1 MVPRPRRTG
10 FTLIELLVV
19 IAIIAILIGLLLP
32 AVQKVREAAARAQCQ
47 NNLKQIGLGALNYE
61 SAYRRLPPGYNG
73 HNNPNLFTGPI
84 AAWVNAPNVGVLTY
98 VLPYIEQENIFKQFM
113 AGVPTD
119 YLSTK
124 TTSTAPW
131 WTLGSAV
138 QAGFN
143 KVPIFLCPSDDADS
157 VTPTLGIAAAIHT
170 FRDTATGSGVLDIA
184 YFDPVGSPAAL
195 RLGRTN
201 YVGSQGYLGR
211 VPGFDRWEGILPNR
225 GTVALAQLTATDGS
239 SNTLL
244 FGETLGGTATG
255 SRNLV
260 FTWIGCGALPT
271 AWGLPETGINAN
283 VFSSRH
289 TAIVQFC
296 FGDGSVRGV
305 RRIGGSGNGWVNF
318 IYSSGWRDGNIPD
331 FGQLE

>member
-32 AVQKVREAAARAQCQ
+32 AVQKVREAAARSQCQ

-84 AAWVNAPNVGVLTY
+84 AVWTNAPNVGVLTY
-98 VLPYIEQENIFKQFM
+98 VLPYVEQENIFKQFM
-113 AGVPTD
+113 AGVPMD
-119 YLSTK
+119 YLSVR

-131 WTLGSAV
+131 WGFSSAV

-143 KVPIFLCPSDDADS
+143 KVPIFLCPSDEAEN
-157 VTPTLGIAAAIHT
+157 VTPTLGIAVAIHT
-170 FRDTATGSGVLDIA
+170 FRDSAGRGNLDIA
-184 YFDPVGSPAAL
+184 YFDSATTPAAL

-201 YVGSQGYLGR
+201 YVG
-211 VPGFDRWEGILPNR
+211 FDNWEGILPNR
-225 GTVALAQLTATDGS
+225 GTVALAQLTARDGA

-260 FTWIGCGALPT
+260 FAWVGCGALPT
-271 AWGLPETGINAN
+271 AWGLPETGVNAN

-289 TAIVQFC
+289 TGVVQFC

-305 RRIGGSGNGWVNF
+305 RRIGGSGNGWVNY